1 MSVLLKRGPPP
12 SQPATKA
19 AVNNTLQV
27 VIDQKRGEEERKIE
41 DGIAEGLLRER
52 IGIREVD
59 PQGIGEEKAAQSQ
72 CRGKIEPTT
81 HANHERKQA
90 HGKKNQRVEQ
100 HLQARVH
107 LAVG

>member
-52 IGIREVD
+52 VGIRAVD
-59 PQGIGEEKAAQSQ
+59 PQGVGEEQPAQGER
-72 CRGKIEPTT
+72 RGKVEPAA
-81 HANHERKQA
+81 HANDEGKQA

-100 HLQARVH
+100 HLQARV
-107 LAVG
+107 